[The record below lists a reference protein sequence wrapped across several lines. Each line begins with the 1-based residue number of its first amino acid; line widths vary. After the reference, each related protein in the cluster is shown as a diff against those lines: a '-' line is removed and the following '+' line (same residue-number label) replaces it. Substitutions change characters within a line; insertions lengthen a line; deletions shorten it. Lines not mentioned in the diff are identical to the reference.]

1 MPMGCLQNLNPT
13 DSTQHALGSCIS
25 PEIKLL
31 IQTLKPTPEPN
42 TSVFKTIDAPIEF
55 IYCLSGGVKIF
66 ATDNKGKSFY
76 TQIHEGCGA
85 VLHLPLCNGYSIA
98 KPNCPLQLIALQITP
113 KNLKRLAKATGCPL
127 ELQAKRIFQGTRRPS
142 LLQETPLP
150 LPIRLTLQQMLTCPL
165 SNEIS
170 KLFLEYKKMELIY
183 QQLSLLSSDLLTAR
197 CNKRHHMHQA
207 HHARKILL
215 DNMVNPPSLQD
226 LSTKVGMNKSQLNR
240 TFKAVFGDT
249 VFGILRIER
258 LKCAQKML
266 EDSTNSVTEVA
277 YECGFSSP
285 SHLTKAFK
293 QYFGIRPKQYQTSVL
308 CQQLGTP
315 L

>member
-1 MPMGCLQNLNPT
+1 MPMGCLQNLIPT
-13 DSTQHALGSCIS
+13 NSTPHALGSCIL

-31 IQTLKPTPEPN
+31 IHTLKPSSKPN
-42 TSVFKTIDAPIEF
+42 TSAFKTLDAPIEF
-55 IYCLSGGVKIF
+55 MYCLSGGVQLF
-66 ATDNKGKSFY
+66 ATDNKGESLY

-98 KPNCPLQLIALQITP
+98 KPNCPLQLVVLQITP
-113 KNLKRLAKATGCPL
+113 KSLKRLAKATGCPL
-127 ELQAKRIFQGTRRPS
+127 EFQAKQILKGTRRPS
-142 LLQETPLP
+142 LIQDTPLP
-150 LPIRLTLQQMLTCPL
+150 LPIRLTLQQILACPL
-165 SNEIS
+165 NNDIS
-170 KLFLEYKKMELIY
+170 DLFLEYKKMELIY
-183 QQLSLLSSDLLTAR
+183 QQLSLLSSSLFKLK

-207 HHARKILL
+207 HQARKILL
-215 DNMVNPPSLQD
+215 DNMVNPPSLHD
-226 LSTKVGMNKSQLNR
+226 LSAKVGMNKSQLNR

-258 LKCAQKML
+258 LQCAQKML
-266 EDSTNSVTEVA
+266 EDGANSVTDVA

-285 SHLTKAFK
+285 SHLTKAFTEH
-293 QYFGIRPKQYQTSVL
+293 FGVRPKQYQTTVL